1 MSTRLTR
8 LAAVVLLASLAA
20 PAGAEEP
27 PSITVDWK
35 VDGAVTGA
43 ALALWIGSELAR
55 DQLTPGTCRW
65 CTPPRLDAWARD
77 QLAWSDP
84 RAARTAS
91 DVLVVGV
98 PVGLA
103 VYDAMEVGGGHAAAA
118 DLLVMAESIAVA
130 GVLGQ
135 ATKFMVARARPYA
148 LHGTLPSE
156 GADDRRSFYSG
167 HTTVAFAAAASAG
180 MLAQLRGDQHWPW
193 VYGVGFTAAAATGWL
208 RIAADKHWLTDVLMG
223 AATGTAVG
231 LTVPWLHRSR
241 SSQAPASPSVAP
253 RFLVLSGRF

>member
-1 MSTRLTR
+1 MGTLLTR
-8 LAAVVLLASLAA
+8 LAAVVLLASLAV

-27 PSITVDWK
+27 SSITVDWR

-55 DQLTPGTCRW
+55 DQLTPATCRW

-84 RAARTAS
+84 RAARIAS

-98 PVGLA
+98 PLGLA
-103 VYDAMEVGGGHAAAA
+103 ASDAMAVGGARAAGP
-118 DLLVMAESIAVA
+118 DLLLMTESIAIA
-130 GVLGQ
+130 GLLGQ
-135 ATKFMVARARPYA
+135 ATKFVVARERPSA

-167 HTTVAFAAAASAG
+167 HTTVVFAAAASAG
-180 MLAQLRGDQHWPW
+180 MLAQLRGDEHWPW

-208 RIAADKHWLTDVLMG
+208 RIAADKHWLTDVLVG

-241 SSQAPASPSVAP
+241 GPQAPASPSMAP
-253 RFLVLSGRF
+253 RFLAFSGSF

>member
-1 MSTRLTR
+1 MGTTPTR
-8 LAAVVLLASLAA
+8 LAAAVLLAFLAV

-27 PSITVDWK
+27 SAITVDGK

-43 ALALWIGSELAR
+43 ALALWIGTELAR
-55 DQLTPGTCRW
+55 DRLAPATCRW
-65 CTPPRLDAWARD
+65 CTPPPLDAWARD

-103 VYDAMEVGGGHAAAA
+103 VYDAVAVGGAHAAGP
-118 DLLVMAESIAVA
+118 DLLVMTESIAIA
-130 GVLGQ
+130 GLIGQ
-135 ATKFMVARARPYA
+135 ATKFIVARERPSA

-156 GADDRRSFYSG
+156 GADDRRSFSSG
-167 HTTVAFAAAASAG
+167 HTTIAFAAAASAG

-208 RIAADKHWLTDVLMG
+208 RIAADKHWLTDILAG
-223 AATGTAVG
+223 AAAGTAVG
-231 LTVPWLHRSR
+231 LTVPWLHRSHG
-241 SSQAPASPSVAP
+241 SQPPASPAAAP
-253 RFLVLSGRF
+253 RFLAFSGSF